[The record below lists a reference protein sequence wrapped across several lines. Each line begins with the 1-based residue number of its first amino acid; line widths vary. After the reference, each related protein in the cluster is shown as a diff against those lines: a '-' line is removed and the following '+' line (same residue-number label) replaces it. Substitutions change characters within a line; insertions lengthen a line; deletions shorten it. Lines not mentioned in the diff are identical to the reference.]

1 MTTEPIASC
10 FISYSHAD
18 KDLAR
23 SIHDGLVEHGYRV
36 WLDEGE
42 LRIGDSL
49 IEAIS
54 EAIDR
59 VDFLVALVSEHSVNS
74 SWCQREISLAMTGE
88 INREGIQ
95 VLPCRVGGTTMP
107 ASLKDK
113 LYLQISDDSDAVS
126 TLHKA
131 MTRHLAPAQPM
142 PQLRR
147 KQRPTSRR
155 VPSPE
160 RIEPWKVRMLHVDTN
175 SMTSPRMDGTPGS
188 ALYRVPIAL
197 SMVPDQLW
205 ADLFV
210 RHWDRPPRWSTMH
223 RPGIATVSGSQ
234 IVLDGTT
241 VEEVEQHHQ
250 ETLKLAVN
258 AANRDR
264 QEIAERLDRE
274 KVKAREKERQHRE
287 AAEAAAMRIQFNE

>member
-49 IEAIS
+49 IQAIS
-54 EAIDR
+54 DAIDR
-59 VDFLVALVSEHSVNS
+59 VDFLVALVSEHSASS
-74 SWCQREISLAMTGE
+74 SWCQRELSLAMTGE

-95 VLPCRVGGTTMP
+95 VLPCRVGGAVMP

-113 LYLQISDDSDAVS
+113 LYLQISDDSDAVT
-126 TLHKA
+126 TLHMA
-131 MTRHLAPAQPM
+131 MTRHLAPAQPI
-142 PQLRR
+142 PQRR
-147 KQRPTSRR
+147 KRRPASRR
-155 VPSPE
+155 APSPE
-160 RIEPWKVRMLHVDTN
+160 QAEPWKVRMLHVDTN

-197 SMVPDQLW
+197 SMAPDRLW

-223 RPGIATVSGSQ
+223 RPGIATVAGSQ

-264 QEIAERLDRE
+264 QEIAKRLDRE
-274 KVKAREKERQHRE
+274 RAQAQEAERKHRE
-287 AAEAAAMRIQFNE
+287 SAEAAATRIQFDE

>member
-1 MTTEPIASC
+1 MTTDPIASC

-23 SIHDGLVEHGYRV
+23 SIHGGLVEHGYRV

-147 KQRPTSRR
+147 KLRPASRR

-160 RIEPWKVRMLHVDTN
+160 QTEPWKVRMLHVDTN

-223 RPGIATVSGSQ
+223 RPGIATVAGSQ

-274 KVKAREKERQHRE
+274 RAQARETERQHRE
-287 AAEAAAMRIQFNE
+287 SAETAATRIQFDE